1 MPYGRRVP
9 RGTRSLQQAQAG
21 RRAPRYRHGPGR
33 SPAMLAQ
40 WRAAQAEQQRQFGVG
55 GRGRRAPRYR

>member
-1 MPYGRRVP
+1 MPFGRRVP
-9 RGTRSLQQAQAG
+9 RGTRSLQQARAG

-40 WRAAQAEQQRQFGVG
+40 WRAAQAEHQRQFN
-55 GRGRRAPRYR
+55 RGRRAPRYR